1 LNSFKPFKLK
11 NFIYIAIVLVA
22 AIIITRFINAGNNR
36 WYTVTSTGE
45 MGASVFY
52 DTLRHMGYPAR
63 RGRHPLTADN
73 NLQNVYILI
82 QPHTPHVTREMAEEM
97 VEWVRRGGRL
107 IFLHTNH
114 PSILNIV
121 GTEGETIFYYQ
132 PRNVTRGQQW
142 TLHQV
147 GNGEIIIGNPRPLLN
162 EALVEHPVA
171 GAILESHIRRWQGE
185 EIIFAEYYLGFTAQ
199 ETFIGELP
207 FIVQLVLAQ
216 LVLAFIILVWHLGK
230 RFGNPIPYYEEVE
243 REENEH
249 VRALAKLYMKTKTNM
264 KTERK
269 K

>member
-1 LNSFKPFKLK
+1 LKRFKLK
-11 NFIYIAIVLVA
+11 TFIYIVIVFVA
-22 AIIITRFINAGNNR
+22 VFIITRFINAGNNR
-36 WYTVTSTGE
+36 WYTVTSTGD

-63 RGRHPLTADN
+63 IGRQPLTADS

-82 QPHTPHVTREMAEEM
+82 HPHTPHVSREMAEEM

-107 IFLHTNH
+107 VFLHTSH
-114 PSILNIV
+114 SSILNIV
-121 GTEGETIFYYQ
+121 GTEGETIFYHRPQ
-132 PRNVTRGQQW
+132 GRARGYQW

-147 GNGEIIIGNPRPLLN
+147 GHGEIIIGSSRPLLN
-162 EALVEHPVA
+162 AALVEHPYA
-171 GAILESHIRRWQGE
+171 GIVLESHIRRWQGE
-185 EIIFAEYYLGFTAQ
+185 EIMFAEYYLGFTAQ
-199 ETFIGELP
+199 QTFIGELP

-230 RFGNPIPYYEEVE
+230 RFGNPVPYYEEEE

-249 VRALAKLYMKTKTNM
+249 VRALARLYMKTKTNI
-264 KTERK
+264 KTEAERK